1 MNTDA
6 AKPADLHFQER
17 FAGAYL
23 RRRHS
28 RNTSSPKGRMHM
40 TTSLQA
46 NRWEMLPNTKEFRR
60 QRQQVTPVAKVHGA
74 CGKIHRRK
82 PHRHDRQPSQPTRK
96 EPYRGKQQCR
106 VAYKVQYIVE
116 QPETITDTQSEHT
129 QNAPQCH
136 CGCRIIYERQQRYK
150 KRN

>member
-46 NRWEMLPNTKEFRR
+46 NRWEMLPNTKEF
-60 QRQQVTPVAKVHGA
+60 QLSGSK
-74 CGKIHRRK
+74 
-82 PHRHDRQPSQPTRK
+82 
-96 EPYRGKQQCR
+96 
-106 VAYKVQYIVE
+106 
-116 QPETITDTQSEHT
+116 TDDNGNRS
-129 QNAPQCH
+129 PQ
-136 CGCRIIYERQQRYK
+136 
-150 KRN
+150 